1 MKQNNL
7 GKGLSALL
15 KEEVFVVEKDELVKI
30 LDIEKIEAGDNQPR
44 KKFEY
49 EKIREL
55 ADSISNHGLLQ
66 PIIVNS
72 IGNGKYKII
81 AGERRWRACKL
92 IGITDIPVIVKDYT
106 EGKILEI
113 ALIEN
118 IQREELSAVEEAEGL
133 ARLIEEFGY
142 TQDKLSEIISKSR
155 SHISNL
161 LRLNSL
167 PQSIKNKVNDKFL
180 SMGHAR
186 CLVGHAEAEIISE
199 YIIEN
204 DLNVRQTETIVKN
217 WSKQEYVK
225 TPDYDRHIKNKITPN
240 SSKENELES
249 LANALSQKFG
259 VRIII
264 EDYSIGGK
272 IIFHYGSME
281 ELDSILSK
289 LN

>member
-1 MKQNNL
+1 MKHNIL

-15 KEEVFVVEKDELVKI
+15 KEEVTPIEKDELVKI
-30 LDIEKIEAGDNQPR
+30 LDIDKIEARSNQPR

-55 ADSISNHGLLQ
+55 ADSISNNGLLQ
-66 PIIVNS
+66 PIIVS
-72 IGNGKYKII
+72 AVNGKYII
-81 AGERRWRACKL
+81 VAGERRWRACKL
-92 IGITDIPVIVKDYT
+92 IGITTIPVIIKNYN

-118 IQREELSAVEEAEGL
+118 IQREELSAIEEAEGL

-142 TQDKLSEIISKSR
+142 SQDKLSEMVSKSR

-161 LRLNSL
+161 LRLNHL
-167 PQSIKNKVNDKFL
+167 PQSIKDKVNEGII

-186 CLVGHAEAEIISE
+186 CLVGNEQAEIIAD

-204 DLNVRQTETIVKN
+204 ELNVRQTETIVKN
-217 WSKQEYVK
+217 WSKNQYIK
-225 TPDYDRHIKNKITPN
+225 NPNDSNNYIKNKIIQDST
-240 SSKENELES
+240 KESELEL
-249 LANALSQKFG
+249 LAKALSKKFG
-259 VRIII
+259 IKIII
-264 EDYSIGGK
+264 EDYPIGGK

-281 ELDSILSK
+281 ELDTILSK

>member
-15 KEEVFVVEKDELVKI
+15 KEEVFAVEKDELIKI

-55 ADSISNHGLLQ
+55 ADSIANHGLLQ

-72 IGNGKYKII
+72 IENGKYKII

-92 IGITDIPVIVKDYT
+92 IGITDIPVIVKDYN

-118 IQREELSAVEEAEGL
+118 IQREELSAIEEAEGL

-186 CLVGHAEAEIISE
+186 CLVGHTEAEIISE

-217 WSKQEYVK
+217 WSKQQYVK
-225 TPDYDRHIKNKITPN
+225 TPDDDRYIKNKITPN

-249 LANALSQKFG
+249 LASALSQKFG

>member
-1 MKQNNL
+1 MKHNIL

-15 KEEVFVVEKDELVKI
+15 KEEVTPIEKDELVKI
-30 LDIEKIEAGDNQPR
+30 LDIDKIEARSNQPR

-55 ADSISNHGLLQ
+55 ADSISNNGLLQ
-66 PIIVNS
+66 PIIVS
-72 IGNGKYKII
+72 AVNGKYII
-81 AGERRWRACKL
+81 VAGERRWRACKL
-92 IGITDIPVIVKDYT
+92 IGITTIPVIIKNYN

-118 IQREELSAVEEAEGL
+118 IQREELSAIEEAEGL

-142 TQDKLSEIISKSR
+142 SQDKLSEMVSKSR

-161 LRLNSL
+161 LRLNHL
-167 PQSIKNKVNDKFL
+167 PQSIKDKVNEGII

-186 CLVGHAEAEIISE
+186 CLVGNEQAEIIAD

-204 DLNVRQTETIVKN
+204 ELNVRQTETIVKN
-217 WSKQEYVK
+217 WSKNQYIK
-225 TPDYDRHIKNKITPN
+225 NPNDSNNYIKNKIIQDST
-240 SSKENELES
+240 KESELEL
-249 LANALSQKFG
+249 LAKALSKKFG
-259 VRIII
+259 TKIII
-264 EDYSIGGK
+264 EDYPIGGK

-281 ELDSILSK
+281 ELDTILSK

>member
-1 MKQNNL
+1 MKPNNL

-15 KEEVFVVEKDELVKI
+15 KEEVFEVEKEELVKI
-30 LDIEKIEAGDNQPR
+30 LDIDKIDARNNQPR

-55 ADSISNHGLLQ
+55 ADSIANNGLLQ
-66 PIIVNS
+66 PIIVSS
-72 IGNGKYKII
+72 IQNGTYKII

-92 IGITDIPVIVKDYT
+92 IGIQEIPVIVKDYD
-106 EGKILEI
+106 EGKVLEV

-118 IQREELSAVEEAEGL
+118 IQREELSAIEEAEGL

-142 TQDKLSEIISKSR
+142 TQDKLSAILSKSR

-167 PQSIKNKVNDKFL
+167 PQSIKNKVNDKLL

-199 YIIEN
+199 YIIDN
-204 DLNVRQTETIVKN
+204 DLSVRQTEDLVKN
-217 WSKQEYVK
+217 WSKQQYVK
-225 TPDYDRHIKNKITPN
+225 TPDKERYINNKITPDSN
-240 SSKENELES
+240 KERELDL
-249 LANALSQKFG
+249 LAGALSQKFG

>member
-1 MKQNNL
+1 MKYNSL

-30 LDIEKIEAGDNQPR
+30 LNIDKIEARSNQPR

-49 EKIREL
+49 ERIRVL
-55 ADSISNHGLLQ
+55 ADSISHHGLLQ
-66 PIIVNS
+66 PIIVTS
-72 IGNGKYKII
+72 VQNGKYSIV

-92 IGITDIPVIVKDYT
+92 IGITDIPVIVKNFD

-118 IQREELSAVEEAEGL
+118 IQREELSAIEEAEGF

-142 TQDKLSEIISKSR
+142 SQDKLAEIVSKSR

-161 LRLNSL
+161 LRLNNL
-167 PQSIKNKVNDKFL
+167 PQSLKDKVNERLL
-180 SMGHAR
+180 SMGHVR
-186 CLVGHAEAEIISE
+186 CLVGHSEAEIIAD

-204 DLNVRQTETIVKN
+204 DLNVRQTEAIVKN
-217 WSKQEYVK
+217 WSRQQYVK
-225 TPDYDRHIKNKITPN
+225 SPNDGNYIQNRIIPD
-240 SSKENELES
+240 SSKASELEA
-249 LANALSQKFG
+249 LAKSLSQKFG
-259 VRIII
+259 VKIII
-264 EDYSIGGK
+264 EDYPIGGK

-289 LN
+289 LS